1 MKVCLLAKE
10 FQTFGYQACHVCA
23 QLGNIFS
30 VTCLCLDED
39 NGTSQ
44 LKAGVI
50 CNVQLQKISTL
61 SPTTTEGIGI
71 SLGVAWGFP
80 KTKKFKEMYGT
91 YLEFPERYGHP
102 RKYPFHGGNRDI
114 FWNYTIM
121 A

>member
-1 MKVCLLAKE
+1 MKVCLLANE

-23 QLGNIFS
+23 QLGNIFLS
-30 VTCLCLDED
+30 RVSLDED

-91 YLEFPERYGHP
+91 YSEFPDR
-102 RKYPFHGGNRDI
+102 
-114 FWNYTIM
+114 
-121 A
+121 

>member
-23 QLGNIFS
+23 QLGNIFLS
-30 VTCLCLDED
+30 RVSLDED